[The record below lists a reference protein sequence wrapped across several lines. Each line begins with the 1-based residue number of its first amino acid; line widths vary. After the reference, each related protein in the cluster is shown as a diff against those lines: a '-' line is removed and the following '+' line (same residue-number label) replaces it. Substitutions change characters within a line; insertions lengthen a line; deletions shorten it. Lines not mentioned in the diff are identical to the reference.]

1 MTIDKNWLNRSN
13 KDSGRSLRF
22 THQPV

>member
-13 KDSGRSLRF
+13 KDPGRSLRF
-22 THQPV
+22 IHQPV

>member
-1 MTIDKNWLNRSN
+1 MTTDKNWLNRSN
-13 KDSGRSLRF
+13 KDPGRSLRF

>member
-1 MTIDKNWLNRSN
+1 KNWLNRSN
-13 KDSGRSLRF
+13 KDPGRSLRF

>member
-1 MTIDKNWLNRSN
+1 MTIDKNWLSRSN
-13 KDSGRSLRF
+13 KDPGRSLRF

>member
-13 KDSGRSLRF
+13 TDPGRSLRF

>member
-1 MTIDKNWLNRSN
+1 MTIDKKWLNRSN
-13 KDSGRSLRF
+13 KDPGRSLRF

>member
-13 KDSGRSLRF
+13 KDPGPSLGF

>member
-13 KDSGRSLRF
+13 IDPGRSLRF

>member
-13 KDSGRSLRF
+13 KDPGRSLRF
-22 THQPV
+22 THQLV

>member
-13 KDSGRSLRF
+13 KDPGRSLRF
-22 THQPV
+22 TH

>member
-13 KDSGRSLRF
+13 KDPGRSLRF
-22 THQPV
+22 TRQPI